1 MSISPELDQEVRRL
15 LVSGKSE
22 RTIADL
28 LKISRRQ
35 VANIKKKM
43 DEDKGDNPLAS
54 DIGPT
59 MKRPAAIAE
68 LVLLSTRPEGVRRSE
83 TWPVLRGL
91 FGMQTTDIPGQL
103 ELAMTEN
110 QWAYLKKQTV
120 ESAAAQ
126 GKVALFLPEWLSR
139 QAPVQANEMLVSMAG
154 WLHDRAQEYVSD
166 LLAHFP
172 DISGKHVFTELH
184 RLAFPPPQGEP
195 IQTKCQRN
203 AETAELLQS
212 RLGNRPHSPTPHEP
226 LPYDAE
232 LDTLCI

>member
-1 MSISPELDQEVRRL
+1 MSMPPELEQEVRRL
-15 LVSGKSE
+15 LAAGKSE
-22 RTIADL
+22 RAITGL
-28 LKISRRQ
+28 VGTSRRQ

-43 DEDKGDNPLAS
+43 NEDKDDNPLVS

-59 MKRPAAIAE
+59 MERSDAIAE

-83 TWPVLRGL
+83 TWPVLRAL
-91 FGMQTTDIPGQL
+91 FGMQTTDTPGQL

-110 QWAYLKKQTV
+110 QWTYLKKQVV

-126 GKVALFLPEWLSR
+126 GKSALFLPEWLSR
-139 QAPVQANEMLVSMAG
+139 QAPINANAMLVSMAG
-154 WLHDRAQEYVSD
+154 WLRDCAQEYVSD

-184 RLAFPPPQGEP
+184 RLAFPPPKGEP

-212 RLGNRPHSPTPHEP
+212 RLGNRPHRPKPHES
-226 LPYDAE
+226 LPHDAE